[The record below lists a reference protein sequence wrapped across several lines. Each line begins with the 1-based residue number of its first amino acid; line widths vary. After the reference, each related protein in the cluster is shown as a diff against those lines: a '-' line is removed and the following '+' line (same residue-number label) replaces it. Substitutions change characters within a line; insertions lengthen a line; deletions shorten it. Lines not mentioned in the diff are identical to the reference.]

1 MAAGHEPLDRP
12 QRVDGVRGHHDL
24 VAGGLSGA
32 NVDRLRMRV
41 EGGNAYVAEREELV
55 HGMGRVRDVVV
66 GPDGTIYVVLNGP
79 DKVVRLAPG

>member
-1 MAAGHEPLDRP
+1 
-12 QRVDGVRGHHDL
+12 VRGPDANGGGGAFPKWRNDL

-32 NVDRLRMRV
+32 NVDRLRIRV